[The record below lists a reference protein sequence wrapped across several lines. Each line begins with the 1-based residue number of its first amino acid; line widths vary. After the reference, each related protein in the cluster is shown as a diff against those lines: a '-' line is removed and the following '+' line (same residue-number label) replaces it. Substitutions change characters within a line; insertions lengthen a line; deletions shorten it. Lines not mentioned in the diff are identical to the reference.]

1 MKQKICLLMVLL
13 LCATFAWGQS
23 RTVSGQVVS
32 AFDNDP
38 LIGVSVVIKGTT
50 QGTSTDVEGRYTL
63 SVAPGSVLVFSYV
76 GFISEEVTVGN
87 RTEINVLLTEDV
99 QAMDEVVVIGY
110 GTARRSDVTGAVSRA
125 DLSALENS
133 PNVNLAE
140 RLKGVVPGLNIGVI
154 RTAGGNPDISIRG
167 RNSISGSQ
175 SPLIVLDGIIYRGE
189 FTDINPNDIESVDVL
204 KDASSTAIYGSQGA
218 NGVILITTKTAKRVI
233 KPIIEFS
240 TQLSHQRLIK
250 NLKPLDGAGY
260 LRQLE
265 NAYISESRM
274 GEDLM
279 QKNPDFKVETKFK
292 DPVVTDGYLK
302 SPMTNT
308 DWWDLLSNPFP
319 YIQTHNISIRGRG
332 ETSSYFLSYGL
343 TEQKNIVKNDKFKR
357 HSIRL
362 NLESVITSWLK
373 VGTQSFFN
381 LSDFSGNAPG
391 FGNLVQIPALV
402 TPYNDDGS
410 IKTQHYLGGINPLLT
425 IDNPDLDTRTTLS
438 GTFYGEIS
446 VPWIKG
452 LSYRANYSN
461 GWTTSRLYTFDP
473 YANSLSGGARKYHTN
488 RLDMTFDNIV
498 TYKKDFDKHSV
509 NATLVY
515 GVEKR
520 EYDNTDARANRFVDQ
535 TLIYN
540 LLQAGQADQRDVR
553 SDAWKESSLYS
564 MGRLVYTFNSR
575 YSFTG
580 TIRRDG
586 FSGFG
591 ANNKFAVFP
600 SAAVAWR
607 VSEESFIKD
616 KYVWIN
622 DLKLRLSYGQGGNRT
637 VGRYET
643 MARMATGT
651 GYVFGDGGTGE
662 LSQYVNRL
670 ENSKLKWET
679 TTSSNIG
686 LDFSFLRGRL
696 SGSYDFYSSTTH
708 DLLYNIN
715 VPRVN
720 GVGIISIPT
729 NIGELQNSGH
739 ELRITGIPVITND
752 FGWDITFNFSTNKN
766 KVVSIL
772 GPGPDGKEADLIA
785 SNIFIGKSLDP
796 IYDYKIIGMWQIA
809 DYNAGIIPTGFTY
822 GTYKVATKDP
832 NGVPDPDDD
841 REILGYQ
848 VPLYRFSIINTFRYK
863 DFELRAFIN
872 SIQGG
877 KNHYLGRPARRLPI
891 RDHLQNWAYMDF
903 DYWTPENPNA
913 KYRQLGEYNTIL
925 GQEFSPYVSRSFI
938 RLQELSLSYNL
949 PRNIL
954 NKTFLSRAKVFVTGT
969 NLLTITKWDGWD
981 PEADQGLGYDFAS
994 FGDSYGGGPM
1004 MKSYSVG
1011 LNIEF

>member
-1 MKQKICLLMVLL
+1 MVLL

-23 RTVSGQVVS
+23 RTVSGRVVS

-250 NLKPLDGAGY
+250 NLKPLDAAGY

-362 NLESVITSWLK
+362 THI
-373 VGTQSFFN
+373 
-381 LSDFSGNAPG
+381 A
-391 FGNLVQIPALV
+391 
-402 TPYNDDGS
+402 
-410 IKTQHYLGGINPLLT
+410 
-425 IDNPDLDTRTTLS
+425 
-438 GTFYGEIS
+438 
-446 VPWIKG
+446 
-452 LSYRANYSN
+452 
-461 GWTTSRLYTFDP
+461 
-473 YANSLSGGARKYHTN
+473 
-488 RLDMTFDNIV
+488 
-498 TYKKDFDKHSV
+498 
-509 NATLVY
+509 
-515 GVEKR
+515 
-520 EYDNTDARANRFVDQ
+520 ANR
-535 TLIYN
+535 
-540 LLQAGQADQRDVR
+540 
-553 SDAWKESSLYS
+553 S
-564 MGRLVYTFNSR
+564 
-575 YSFTG
+575 
-580 TIRRDG
+580 
-586 FSGFG
+586 
-591 ANNKFAVFP
+591 
-600 SAAVAWR
+600 
-607 VSEESFIKD
+607 
-616 KYVWIN
+616 
-622 DLKLRLSYGQGGNRT
+622 
-637 VGRYET
+637 
-643 MARMATGT
+643 
-651 GYVFGDGGTGE
+651 
-662 LSQYVNRL
+662 
-670 ENSKLKWET
+670 
-679 TTSSNIG
+679 
-686 LDFSFLRGRL
+686 
-696 SGSYDFYSSTTH
+696 
-708 DLLYNIN
+708 
-715 VPRVN
+715 
-720 GVGIISIPT
+720 
-729 NIGELQNSGH
+729 
-739 ELRITGIPVITND
+739 
-752 FGWDITFNFSTNKN
+752 
-766 KVVSIL
+766 
-772 GPGPDGKEADLIA
+772 
-785 SNIFIGKSLDP
+785 
-796 IYDYKIIGMWQIA
+796 
-809 DYNAGIIPTGFTY
+809 
-822 GTYKVATKDP
+822 
-832 NGVPDPDDD
+832 
-841 REILGYQ
+841 
-848 VPLYRFSIINTFRYK
+848 
-863 DFELRAFIN
+863 
-872 SIQGG
+872 
-877 KNHYLGRPARRLPI
+877 
-891 RDHLQNWAYMDF
+891 
-903 DYWTPENPNA
+903 
-913 KYRQLGEYNTIL
+913 
-925 GQEFSPYVSRSFI
+925 
-938 RLQELSLSYNL
+938 
-949 PRNIL
+949 
-954 NKTFLSRAKVFVTGT
+954 
-969 NLLTITKWDGWD
+969 
-981 PEADQGLGYDFAS
+981 
-994 FGDSYGGGPM
+994 
-1004 MKSYSVG
+1004 
-1011 LNIEF
+1011 